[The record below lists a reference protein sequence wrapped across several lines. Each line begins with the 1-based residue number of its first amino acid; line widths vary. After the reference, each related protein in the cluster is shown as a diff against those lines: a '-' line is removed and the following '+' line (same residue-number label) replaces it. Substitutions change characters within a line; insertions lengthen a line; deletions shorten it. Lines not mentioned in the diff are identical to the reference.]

1 MSKMVL
7 ATGLAPRRGAE
18 TPRRAGH
25 LVRDGLDLENEITI
39 LSYSECDE
47 GLGPYLLKRNP
58 LVLQTD
64 HTQQHNSGPM
74 VSCTSLGDDEIC
86 GGVVSLRSQVDRIQL
101 WTRSKENVEKINSIT
116 RKMAKLLESEEVG
129 EQDTM
134 VLRVGNWAVGSSQ
147 GKEVGGDEFCALV
160 HELVERVLTVRARGS
175 PDDGLLNVALRYN
188 VAHEGK
194 ERTYTGL
201 VVHALA
207 TW

>member
-1 MSKMVL
+1 
-7 ATGLAPRRGAE
+7 
-18 TPRRAGH
+18 
-25 LVRDGLDLENEITI
+25 
-39 LSYSECDE
+39 
-47 GLGPYLLKRNP
+47 
-58 LVLQTD
+58 
-64 HTQQHNSGPM
+64 M

-86 GGVVSLRSQVDRIQL
+86 GGVVSLHSQVDHIQL

-116 RKMAKLLESEEVG
+116 RKMVKLLESEEVG

-134 VLRVGNWAVGSSQ
+134 VLRVGDRAVGSSQ
-147 GKEVGGDEFCALV
+147 GEEVGGDEFCALV
-160 HELVERVLTVRARGS
+160 HELVERVLTVRASGS